1 MELSMENANKAFN
14 EDNYEVSLEM
24 FTQLAKE
31 GYVDAMYMQGLHYK
45 EGYGVEVDE
54 DRAISIWK
62 RANKRGSLDAQYALL
77 EITQTT
83 TQCCK
88 G

>member
-1 MELSMENANKAFN
+1 MENANKAFN
-14 EDNYEVSLEM
+14 EERYDVSFAM
-24 FTQLAKE
+24 FNALAKE
-31 GYVDAMYMQGLHYK
+31 GYTDAIYLVGRHYK
-45 EGYGVEVDE
+45 EGYGVEADHE
-54 DRAISIWK
+54 KAISIWK
-62 RANKRGSLDAQYALL
+62 RASKRGSLDAQYALL

>member
-1 MELSMENANKAFN
+1 MEVTMENANQAFN
-14 EDNYEVSLEM
+14 EDNYALSLEM
-24 FTQLAKE
+24 FNALAKE
-31 GYVDAMYMQGLHYK
+31 GYVDAIFMVGLHYK
-45 EGYGVEVDE
+45 EGRGVAMDE
-54 DRAISIWK
+54 ERAISIWK
-62 RANKRGSLDAQYALL
+62 RASKRGSLDAQYALL

>member
-1 MELSMENANKAFN
+1 MENANKAFN
-14 EDNYEVSLEM
+14 EDNYTLSLEL
-24 FTQLAKE
+24 FNTLAKDN
-31 GYVDAMYMQGLHYK
+31 YVDAIYMVGRHYK
-45 EGYGVEVDE
+45 DGLGVPKDE
-54 DRAISIWK
+54 DRALSIWK
-62 RANKRGSLDAQYALL
+62 RASRRGSLDAQYALL

>member
-1 MELSMENANKAFN
+1 M
-14 EDNYEVSLEM
+14 V
-24 FTQLAKE
+24 
-31 GYVDAMYMQGLHYK
+31 GRHYK
-45 EGYGVEVDE
+45 DGLGVPKDE
-54 DRAISIWK
+54 DRALSIWK
-62 RANKRGSLDAQYALL
+62 RASRRGSLDAQYALL

>member
-1 MELSMENANKAFN
+1 MENAHKAFN
-14 EDNYEVSLEM
+14 EDNYALSLEM
-24 FTQLAKE
+24 FKTLAKE
-31 GYVDAMYMQGLHYK
+31 GYVDAMYMHGLHYK
-45 EGYGVEVDE
+45 EGCGVEMDQE
-54 DRAISIWK
+54 RAISIWK
-62 RANKRGSLDAQYALL
+62 RASKRGSLDAQYALL

>member
-1 MELSMENANKAFN
+1 MEVTMDNANTAFN
-14 EDNYEVSLEM
+14 EDNYEVSLRM
-24 FTQLAKE
+24 FNQLAKE
-31 GYVDAMYMQGLHYK
+31 GYVDAIFMVGLHYK
-45 EGYGVEVDE
+45 EGRGVEMDE
-54 DRAISIWK
+54 ERAISIWK
-62 RANKRGSLDAQYALL
+62 RASKRGSLDAQYALL